1 MTRRSREPD
10 ADRAARRE
18 KRRAELLDAAVTAIR
33 RDGSSASME
42 VIAAEAGVTKPII
55 YKHFGDRS
63 GLAGA
68 IGERFGAELIAT
80 LEGALRRT
88 DLEPEQLVHATIDA
102 YLEFVEREP
111 QLYRFLVSNVTVPES
126 GTGHTGLVLAIGQ
139 RLAVVLGELL
149 RANGRDSGPA
159 EPWAFGIVGMV
170 HFAGDWWL
178 DRQTMSRE
186 RLADY
191 LSALL
196 YRGLDGA
203 ALLAGPS

>member
-1 MTRRSREPD
+1 MSRRTREPD
-10 ADRAARRE
+10 ADRLARRE
-18 KRRAELLDAAVTAIR
+18 KRRAELLDAAVAAIR
-33 RDGSSASME
+33 RDGGTVSME
-42 VIAAEAGVTKPII
+42 VIAAEAGVTKPIV

-63 GLAGA
+63 GLAAA
-68 IGERFGAELIAT
+68 IGERFGTELVAA
-80 LEGALRRT
+80 LEGALHRT
-88 DLEPEQLVHATIDA
+88 DLEPERLVHATIDA

-111 QLYRFLVSNVTVPES
+111 QLYRFLVANMAVPE
-126 GTGHTGLVLAIGQ
+126 GGAGQTGLVLAIGQ
-139 RLAVVLGELL
+139 RVAVVLGELL

-178 DRQTMSRE
+178 DRKTMSRE

-196 YRGLDGA
+196 YQGLQGA
-203 ALLAGPS
+203 AAIQDP